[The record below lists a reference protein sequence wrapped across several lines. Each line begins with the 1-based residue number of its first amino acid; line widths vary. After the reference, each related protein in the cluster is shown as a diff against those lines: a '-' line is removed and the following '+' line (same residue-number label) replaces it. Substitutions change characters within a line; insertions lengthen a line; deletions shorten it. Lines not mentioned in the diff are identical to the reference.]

1 MDERDEHVIEA
12 MGKSK
17 ILIKN
22 GKVVEVSNPEI
33 DYCPLFEK
41 YRGIKKLDTKSIT
54 ENIEFRMEDFG
65 MCTPNRILRMKDFL
79 SFGVSEILSTIIE
92 EGLIDCVVAVC
103 EGCGTVILTEPELI
117 QGVGG
122 RVSGLVSTSP
132 IKEIIESLGRENILD
147 SKLCKIDQMEGV
159 RKAIEMGYKNIAVTI
174 VSAEDAQKLREL
186 EKELKDVNIY
196 LFVVHTTGL
205 TEDEAEILFDH
216 ADIITG
222 CASKTI
228 RKTGETRQIF
238 SVGAS
243 IPIFGVTES
252 GKKFIDIRVKKIG
265 GIKYKNDAKLP
276 EPLI

>member
-1 MDERDEHVIEA
+1 MDEHDEHVIEA

-17 ILIKN
+17 IHIKN
-22 GKVVEVSNPEI
+22 GKVVEVSKPEI

-41 YRGIKKLDTKSIT
+41 YRGIKKLDSDSIT
-54 ENIEFRMEDFG
+54 ENIEFRIEDFG
-65 MCTPNRILRMKDFL
+65 MCTPDRVLRMKDFL
-79 SFGVSEILSTIIE
+79 SFGVSEILSTILE
-92 EGLIDCVVAVC
+92 EGIIDCVVAVC
-103 EGCGTVILTEPELI
+103 EGCGTVLLNEAELV

-132 IKEIIESLGRENILD
+132 ILEIIESLGREKILD
-147 SKLCKIDQMEGV
+147 PEHCKIDQVQGV
-159 RKAIEMGYKNIAVTI
+159 QKAVEMGYRNIAVTI
-174 VSAEDAQKLREL
+174 VSAGDAQKLRKL

-205 TEDEAEILFDH
+205 TEEEAENLFDH

-228 RKTGETRQIF
+228 RKTGENRQTY

-243 IPIFGVTES
+243 IPIYGVTEA
-252 GKKFIDIRVKKIG
+252 GKKFIEIRIKKIG
-265 GIKYKNDAKLP
+265 GLKDKKDAKLP
-276 EPLI
+276 KPLV

>member
-1 MDERDEHVIEA
+1 MDEHVIEA

-17 ILIKN
+17 IHIKK
-22 GKVVEVSNPEI
+22 GKVVEVSKPEI

-41 YRGIKKLDTKSIT
+41 YRGIKKLDSDSIT
-54 ENIEFRMEDFG
+54 ENIEFRIEDFG
-65 MCTPNRILRMKDFL
+65 MCTPDRVLRMKDFL
-79 SFGVSEILSTIIE
+79 SFGVSEILSTILEKEI
-92 EGLIDCVVAVC
+92 IDCVVAVC
-103 EGCGTVILTEPELI
+103 EGCGTVLLNEAELV

-122 RVSGLVSTSP
+122 RVSGLVSTTP
-132 IKEIIESLGRENILD
+132 IPEIIESLGREKILD
-147 SKLCKIDQMEGV
+147 PEHCKIDQVQGV
-159 RKAIEMGYKNIAVTI
+159 QKAVEMGYKNIAVTI
-174 VSAEDAQKLREL
+174 VSAGDAQKLRKL

-205 TEDEAEILFDH
+205 TEEEAENLFDH

-228 RKTGETRQIF
+228 RKTGENRQTY

-243 IPIFGVTES
+243 IPIYGVTEA
-252 GKKFIDIRVKKIG
+252 GKKFIEIRIKKIG
-265 GIKYKNDAKLP
+265 GLKDKKDAKLP